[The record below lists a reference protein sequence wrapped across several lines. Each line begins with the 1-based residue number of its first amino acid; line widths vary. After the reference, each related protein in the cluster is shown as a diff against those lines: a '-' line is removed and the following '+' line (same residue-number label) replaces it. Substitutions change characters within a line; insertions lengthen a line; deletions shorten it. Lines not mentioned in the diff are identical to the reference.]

1 MYSVPLTGS
10 ARPGGVSTVN
20 GKGFKLR
27 EIKIEGFKG
36 FTRSKAVPINGKH
49 LFILGPNGCGKS
61 SIVEAIRWGLFGST
75 RRPGEVVANQSY
87 AGDCR
92 VELRLEQAGREW
104 TLKRRLVP
112 GTSESRAELLDEH
125 GQPHPLTSVLPE
137 LVSVPAGE
145 GMHIIGKAQSAPLR
159 RLPEDVS
166 PFERTIYSYLGLSD
180 VRGAIIGLEKFME
193 LQEAKEK
200 ELGRKVDTMRV
211 NIETELSWFTKQRD
225 EIIKNPPWGAGSI
238 PTQADTISK
247 IEQFIKEL
255 SLGMQAPSTPVG
267 GLDLGSL
274 MREAEAL
281 VERAGRAKTSEVED
295 ALRKIL
301 EKLKE
306 GQSLQKQLSD
316 LMQQTQ
322 DVLNKITSTEQSLS
336 TVLAGETLDS
346 LAEALR
352 EIERRVEETAL
363 LLDVQTKA
371 LVWLERQP
379 RDPDRQHCPVCQTKY
394 EDLIA
399 RLSKKKD
406 VASSHQKRILEE
418 RDAIERRYQQALEL
432 AQQINQLK
440 TRFASLEQELGQ
452 VEKKVLNFLAS
463 DVEKQNIPA
472 ALKGRID
479 ELHNAE
485 LALERQLREASEVY
499 QEWKRKLGK
508 LQEEV
513 RFHGIQERL
522 LELERQRR
530 QLDNAQ
536 RSLDTLVLF
545 GDSVRAITEALKDA
559 LNDTL
564 KRELPAI
571 NEKLTE
577 AFVALTEHPAYDRV
591 YIDGSILPKLE
602 LRVGSKDDPSQGWLP
617 AQVLNGQALNALELV
632 PYFAFSELTDLPFE
646 VYLLLLD
653 DPTQSFDSHHIEIL
667 VAKLAELGKRVQLVV
682 ASHEVGQFQHLLPKY
697 FGADD
702 YVVVST
708 TKWSRQDGP
717 TMELSHVG

>member
-10 ARPGGVSTVN
+10 ARPGEVSTVN